1 LQSEDI
7 WQHNHVPLKPPAK
20 ARIKSVA
27 YANPNF
33 RNGFFQPLSFHSY
46 VWSTCEEGFKIRF
59 WSRHEKPHFTGLQRR
74 QPLPFCSQR
83 ASNNGLLLG
92 CGRCDDKS
100 GHFLST
106 FSILQSL
113 VATLPSKMESKEPF
127 TTTTA
132 PLSPPPVY
140 EKPSLGARLQEFMNT
155 FWVYEII
162 ASLVSVAMLAAIFGV
177 LHHYNGWDVD
187 LWNFSWSLG
196 SLIGLLA
203 TISQVAMAVPLASG
217 ISQLKWTW

>member
-1 LQSEDI
+1 
-7 WQHNHVPLKPPAK
+7 
-20 ARIKSVA
+20 
-27 YANPNF
+27 
-33 RNGFFQPLSFHSY
+33 
-46 VWSTCEEGFKIRF
+46 
-59 WSRHEKPHFTGLQRR
+59 
-74 QPLPFCSQR
+74 
-83 ASNNGLLLG
+83 
-92 CGRCDDKS
+92 
-100 GHFLST
+100 
-106 FSILQSL
+106 
-113 VATLPSKMESKEPF
+113 
-127 TTTTA
+127 
-132 PLSPPPVY
+132 
-140 EKPSLGARLQEFMNT
+140 MNT